1 MSTHVS
7 VALTALLMLPVLS
20 AGCSPSA
27 SPTAPAV
34 SVVEIDIDVSPNV
47 LNIASQGEVVT
58 VHTDLP
64 FGQVT
69 GSSVSLNGVTIS
81 SWKADDRGQFVAK
94 FLMTAVKD
102 IPLTI
107 GAFNRITL
115 EGKTIDE
122 RPFRGTQDILVVNN
136 AAGA

>member
-1 MSTHVS
+1 MPVQVS
-7 VALTALLMLPVLS
+7 VALAGLLMLPVLS

-27 SPTAPAV
+27 SPTAPAA

-64 FGQVT
+64 FGEVA
-69 GSSVSLNGVTIS
+69 GSTVSLNGVAIS

-94 FLMTAVKD
+94 FLMAAVKD
-102 IPLTI
+102 VPLQI
-107 GAFNRITL
+107 GAFNTIRL
-115 EGKTIDE
+115 EGKTTDQ
-122 RPFRGTQDILVVNN
+122 RSFRGTQDVLVVNN
-136 AAGA
+136 AGGT